1 MEYKT
6 RVCFERCSGG
16 VVETFAFLA
25 TNPPESCVFPCR
37 GRRGSWRDPSYHQRD
52 DRGIVKADAEQQ
64 IQQLQEVVKMYPPEN

>member
-1 MEYKT
+1 M
-6 RVCFERCSGG
+6 
-16 VVETFAFLA
+16 ETFAFLA